1 MAARLYLIG
10 SLAGALAGLAL
21 TSCEKELDFKYHDI
35 DPILVIEG
43 AVEEG
48 GAKVSLT
55 LTTPMDEPM
64 DRRRLTDATVILDD
78 LTVGATVELAPGE
91 GGDFLSPVPGVP
103 GHDYRLTVTRGG
115 ETRTA
120 LTRMYHAVEITD
132 MKFNWIKMPY
142 DDVATLQISFTDD
155 PEVKE
160 ECYWVRVYRN
170 GEMYMW
176 NEVQD
181 FMAVDGR
188 IDEVFMTS
196 RKDISEEDDD
206 TVLVDGDVVTAT
218 VVRIDRRMHD
228 YLEAIRNDS
237 NGAQMFDGPLCV
249 GYFTA
254 GAVSSR
260 SLTFHPADI
269 PYFK

>member
-10 SLAGALAGLAL
+10 SLAGALAGISL

-43 AVEEG
+43 AVEQG
-48 GAKVSLT
+48 GARVSLT

-64 DRRRLTDATVILDD
+64 DRRRLTDATVTLSD
-78 LTVGATVELAPGE
+78 LTAGSAVELAPDE
-91 GGDFLSPVPGVP
+91 GGDFLSVLPGVP
-103 GHDYRLTVTRGG
+103 GHEYLLTVTRGG
-115 ETRTA
+115 ETCTSQ
-120 LTRMYHAVEITD
+120 TRMYPAVEITD
-132 MKFNWIKMPY
+132 MEFNWIKMPY
-142 DDVATLQISFTDD
+142 DDVAVLQVSFTDD
-155 PEVKE
+155 QASTGD
-160 ECYWVRVYRN
+160 CYWVRLYRN

-254 GAVSSR
+254 GAVTSR
-260 SLTFHPADI
+260 SLTFHPVDI